1 MIKNFMVIVL
11 AMTIIG
17 CSQTTV
23 TQVDPKPSL
32 PNSQLGNEVT
42 RICFASSING
52 WKEFNGERHS
62 IILTKGVKDE
72 YKLELSGFCDVTKAM
87 SNIATRTRGSSCLT
101 RGDEIIVSDGF
112 SGVDRCFI
120 KKMYKWQ
127 SETLEDTESES
138 SDSSAESK

>member
-1 MIKNFMVIVL
+1 MIRNFMVIVL

-52 WKEFNGERHS
+52 WKEFKGERHS
-62 IILTKGVKDE
+62 IILSKGVKDE

-127 SETLEDTESES
+127 SENLEDTESER

>member
-1 MIKNFMVIVL
+1 MIRNFMIIVL

-32 PNSQLGNEVT
+32 PNSQLGNEVK

-127 SETLEDTESES
+127 AETLEDTESES

>member
-1 MIKNFMVIVL
+1 MIRNFAIIFAV
-11 AMTIIG
+11 MTFFG
-17 CSQTTV
+17 CTQTTI
-23 TQVDPKPSL
+23 TEVDPQPTL
-32 PNSQLGNEVT
+32 PNSRLGDEVK

-52 WKEFNGERHS
+52 WKEFHGDRHS
-62 IILTKGVKDE
+62 IILTKGVRDE

-112 SGVDRCFI
+112 SGVGRCFI

-127 SETLEDTESES
+127 SENLEDTESER

>member
-1 MIKNFMVIVL
+1 MIRNFMVIVL

-52 WKEFNGERHS
+52 WKEFKGERHS
-62 IILTKGVKDE
+62 IILSKGVKDE

>member
-1 MIKNFMVIVL
+1 MIRNFMVIVL

-52 WKEFNGERHS
+52 WKEFKGERHS
-62 IILTKGVKDE
+62 IILSKGVKDE

-127 SETLEDTESES
+127 SENLEDTESER
-138 SDSSAESK
+138 SDSSAESR

>member
-52 WKEFNGERHS
+52 WKEFKGERHS
-62 IILTKGVKDE
+62 IILSKGVKDE

-127 SETLEDTESES
+127 SENLEDTESER

>member
-1 MIKNFMVIVL
+1 MIRNFIGIVV

-32 PNSQLGNEVT
+32 PNSQLGNEVR

-52 WKEFNGERHS
+52 WKEFKGERHS
-62 IILTKGVKDE
+62 IILSKGVKDE

-120 KKMYKWQ
+120 KKMYKWRTET
-127 SETLEDTESES
+127 SEETKPED
-138 SDSSAESK
+138 SDSTTASD

>member
-1 MIKNFMVIVL
+1 MVIVL

-52 WKEFNGERHS
+52 WKEFKGERHS
-62 IILTKGVKDE
+62 IILSKGVKDE